1 MKVVYRSVTEGV
13 LCIWVYEDDGKSLI
27 CNVAVKKEPSG
38 LHLVNV
44 HKTRS

>member
-1 MKVVYRSVTEGV
+1 MKVVYRRITKDL

-27 CNVAVKKEPSG
+27 CNVAVKKVPSG

-44 HKTRS
+44 HKARS